1 MVDEE
6 FDSWQTGSGLLTD
19 YEGTVIKAEFAIDVN
34 YQQGIPY
41 LLFLTLEYVD
51 KDSGETFENVERYS
65 VGSDWKS
72 YDGGETV
79 EHPKGATQRINKNG
93 QYGRLI
99 DAAIEAG
106 GADLLRKR
114 GKATNAGVWVG
125 TQWHFAEVSTDYN
138 IDGNKITSNKNFP
151 DKYLGVVEDGGS
163 GKAEELTT
171 ESIQGVGPSS
181 NGSGVLDDVDPA
193 LVLQMTGLAREHD
206 YSSWVDQ
213 VMGLTGVAESDTLI
227 VALADDKLYTQLKG

>member
-19 YEGTVIKAEFAIDVN
+19 YEGTVVKAEFATDID
-34 YQQGIPY
+34 YQQGIPT
-41 LLFLTLEYVD
+41 LLFLTLEYAD
-51 KDSGETFENVERYS
+51 KDSGETFENKERYS
-65 VGSDWKS
+65 VGADWKS

-79 EHPKGATQRINKNG
+79 EHPKGPTQRINKNG

-125 TQWHFAEVSTDYN
+125 TRWHFAEVSTDYN
-138 IDGNKITSNKNFP
+138 IDGNKITSTKNFP
-151 DKYLGVVEDGGS
+151 DKYLGVIEDGGS
-163 GKAEELTT
+163 GKAESPPVKAET
-171 ESIQGVGPSS
+171 
-181 NGSGVLDDVDPA
+181 NGAGTLDDVDPA

-213 VMGLTGVAESDTLI
+213 CMGLTGVAESDTLV
-227 VALADDKLYTQLKG
+227 VALADDKLYTQLKA